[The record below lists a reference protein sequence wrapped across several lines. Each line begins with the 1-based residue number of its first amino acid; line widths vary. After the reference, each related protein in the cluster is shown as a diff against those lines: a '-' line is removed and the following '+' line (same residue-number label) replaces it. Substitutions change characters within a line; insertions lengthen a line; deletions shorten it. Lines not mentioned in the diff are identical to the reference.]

1 MSQHHVELQWQR
13 ESADFTYRSYNRDHR
28 WVFDG
33 GAEVPASASP
43 GFLGN
48 PACVDPEE
56 ALIAA
61 LSSCHLL
68 TFLAIAA
75 KRRFVV
81 DAYSDRPV
89 GYLERDADGRFAL
102 TRVSL
107 RPRIVFGGEQA
118 PSPEQLR
125 QMHEMSHRQCFIAN
139 SVKTRVTVESE

>member
-1 MSQHHVELQWQR
+1 MSQHHVALQWQR
-13 ESADFTYRSYNRDHR
+13 ESADFTYQTYNREHR

-33 GAEVPASASP
+33 GVEVPASASP

-48 PACVDPEE
+48 AACVDPEE
-56 ALIAA
+56 AFIAA

-75 KRRFVV
+75 KRRLVV

-89 GYLERDADGRFAL
+89 GHLERDADGRFSL

-107 RPRIVFGGEQA
+107 KPVIVFGGEQA

-125 QMHEMSHRQCFIAN
+125 QMHEMAHRQCFIAN
-139 SVKTRVTVESE
+139 SVKTRVTVETD

>member
-1 MSQHHVELQWQR
+1 MSQHHVALQWQR
-13 ESADFTYRSYNRDHR
+13 ESADFTYQTYNREHR

-33 GAEVPASASP
+33 GVEVPASASP

-56 ALIAA
+56 AFIAA

-75 KRRFVV
+75 KRRLVV

-89 GYLERDADGRFAL
+89 GHLERDAEGRF
-102 TRVSL
+102 
-107 RPRIVFGGEQA
+107 
-118 PSPEQLR
+118 SP
-125 QMHEMSHRQCFIAN
+125 
-139 SVKTRVTVESE
+139 